1 MAGNQPAASPEHQML
16 SALASLYL
24 LANAPASQTTLP
36 RHPDPDPIEQ
46 QAQREGEPT
55 DPWFDRA
62 YVATDDPAFVLT
74 ALENARQGV
83 IDARGAEGGLGNA
96 ELRAAAEKIRR
107 QNETTSRKLEDLAKA
122 KGWRLPG
129 PNPGRTSAVAGDANS
144 TGSFRAHANFIVG
157 QIAYHESTLAHY
169 RAQISGKGDAQLK
182 RTLREAVPGYE
193 KNLEL
198 LLTLK
203 P

>member
-1 MAGNQPAASPEHQML
+1 ML
-16 SALASLYL
+16 GVLASLYL
-24 LANAPASQTTLP
+24 LANTPASQTTLP
-36 RHPDPDPIEQ
+36 RHPDPDPVEN
-46 QAQREGEPT
+46 QAQRAGEPT

-96 ELRAAAEKIRR
+96 ELRAAAEKIRK
-107 QNETTSRKLEDLAKA
+107 QNETTSQKLEELAKA
-122 KGWRLPG
+122 KGWRLPAA
-129 PNPGRTSAVAGDANS
+129 NPGRTSAVAGDAS
-144 TGSFRAHANFIVG
+144 GMGSSRANANFIMG
-157 QIAYHESTLAHY
+157 QITYHESTLAHY
-169 RAQISGKGDAQLK
+169 RAQIAGKGDAQLK

-193 KNLEL
+193 KNLQL